1 MDKQEIKRIK
11 AEEQDLKT
19 QTTDVQ
25 ELEIEFLGNLE
36 EITFQ
41 RGFGSKSDPLLER
54 KTLLNVSEGSTVV
67 TLTKENDVEERG

>member
-36 EITFQ
+36 EITFNG
-41 RGFGSKSDPLLER
+41 RFGVRADPFLNSR
-54 KTLLNVSEGSTVV
+54 KGC
-67 TLTKENDVEERG
+67 